1 MSNFKTLFP
10 SKLTAV
16 AHTVAK
22 NGDHVYT
29 ASFEDG
35 TTGVI
40 RRGGRLYVSVAQC
53 RDPWNKATTEFLFSS
68 KPSPSLKSWEQ
79 ARHIVTVPISF
90 AQSILQP
97 S

>member
-40 RRGGRLYVSVAQC
+40 RRGGRLYVSVAQL
-53 RDPWNKATTEFLFSS
+53 RYYEATTEFVFSA
-68 KPSPSLKSWEQ
+68 KPSPPLNDYQRE
-79 ARHIVTVPISF
+79 RHIVTVPISF